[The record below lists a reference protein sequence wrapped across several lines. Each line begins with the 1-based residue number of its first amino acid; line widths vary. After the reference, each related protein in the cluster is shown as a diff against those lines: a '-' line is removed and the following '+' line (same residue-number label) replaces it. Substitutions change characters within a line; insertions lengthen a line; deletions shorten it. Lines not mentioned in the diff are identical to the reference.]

1 MGDGQVVE
9 ASSVDEVQ
17 AIVREARA
25 AGTRLRIVGG
35 RRVERFGSQPSGV
48 VRYVSLR
55 RLGSIEIAG
64 PDFTARVG
72 AGVCPAELD
81 AALQPLGLVWPLR
94 RLEAPGTIGGL
105 IASGRGTTITAR
117 DAPARRWV
125 LGARLVD
132 GTGEVLT
139 VGGATVKNSVGYGVT
154 HALWGSQGR
163 LGAIVELTLRLRRRQ
178 PSDDDPGET
187 LDGGG
192 AAGGHSVGALRR
204 PGAGHCGA
212 GTRRIAASN
221 PGCRRL
227 GRNAG
232 GWVLRRAGGRRGRCR
247 GTACRGDRD
256 AGGAGGQP
264 GEGLAGDSDGAGG
277 AGSGGGVC
285 LEVTGPDSGA
295 VIYVKLFGLMRL
307 GGRQMFVAGAGC
319 PEDPSP

>member
-187 LDGGG
+187 LDGDAVQ
-192 AAGGHSVGALRR
+192 AATALVRCDDLAPGTVAQALDGLPRATRAVAASDGMRVVGCYAERAAAEADAAALRAEGIETR
-204 PGAGHCGA
+204 VEPGGSQGKGSPAIQ
-212 GTRRIAASN
+212 TVRAALD
-221 PGCRRL
+221 P
-227 GRNAG
+227 
-232 GWVLRRAGGRRGRCR
+232 
-247 GTACRGDRD
+247 
-256 AGGAGGQP
+256 
-264 GEGLAGDSDGAGG
+264 EG
-277 AGSGGGVC
+277 V
-285 LEVTGPDSGA
+285 
-295 VIYVKLFGLMRL
+295 
-307 GGRQMFVAGAGC
+307 FV
-319 PEDPSP
+319 

>member
-35 RRVERFGSQPSGV
+35 RRVERFRSQPSGV

-94 RLEAPGTIGGL
+94 RLEAPGTVGGL
-105 IASGRGTTITAR
+105 IASGRGTTITAQ

-132 GTGEVLT
+132 GAGELLT

-163 LGAIVELTLRLRRRQ
+163 LGAIVELTLRLRRRR
-178 PSDDDPGET
+178 PGDDDPGET
-187 LDGGG
+187 LDGDAVQ
-192 AAGGHSVGALRR
+192 AATALVRCDDLAPGTVAQALDGLPRATRAVAASDGMRVVGCYAERAAAEADAAALRAEGIETR
-204 PGAGHCGA
+204 VEPGGSQGKGSPAIQ
-212 GTRRIAASN
+212 TVRAALD
-221 PGCRRL
+221 P
-227 GRNAG
+227 
-232 GWVLRRAGGRRGRCR
+232 
-247 GTACRGDRD
+247 
-256 AGGAGGQP
+256 
-264 GEGLAGDSDGAGG
+264 EG
-277 AGSGGGVC
+277 V
-285 LEVTGPDSGA
+285 
-295 VIYVKLFGLMRL
+295 
-307 GGRQMFVAGAGC
+307 FV
-319 PEDPSP
+319 

>member
-94 RLEAPGTIGGL
+94 RLEAPGTVGGL

-187 LDGGG
+187 LDGDAVQ
-192 AAGGHSVGALRR
+192 AATALVRCDDLAPGTVAQALDGLPRATRAVAASDGMRVVGCYAERAAAEADAAALRAEGIETR
-204 PGAGHCGA
+204 VEPGGSQGKGSPAIQ
-212 GTRRIAASN
+212 TVRAALD
-221 PGCRRL
+221 P
-227 GRNAG
+227 
-232 GWVLRRAGGRRGRCR
+232 
-247 GTACRGDRD
+247 
-256 AGGAGGQP
+256 
-264 GEGLAGDSDGAGG
+264 EG
-277 AGSGGGVC
+277 V
-285 LEVTGPDSGA
+285 
-295 VIYVKLFGLMRL
+295 
-307 GGRQMFVAGAGC
+307 FV
-319 PEDPSP
+319 

>member
-132 GTGEVLT
+132 GTGELLT

-178 PSDDDPGET
+178 PSDDDPVDTLEEEALQAAAALVRCDDLAPGT
-187 LDGGG
+187 VAQALDGLPRATRAV
-192 AAGGHSVGALRR
+192 AASDGMRVVGCYAERAAAEADSAALRAEGIEAR
-204 PGAGHCGA
+204 VEPGGSQGKGSPAIQ
-212 GTRRIAASN
+212 TVRAALD
-221 PGCRRL
+221 P
-227 GRNAG
+227 
-232 GWVLRRAGGRRGRCR
+232 
-247 GTACRGDRD
+247 
-256 AGGAGGQP
+256 
-264 GEGLAGDSDGAGG
+264 EG
-277 AGSGGGVC
+277 V
-285 LEVTGPDSGA
+285 
-295 VIYVKLFGLMRL
+295 
-307 GGRQMFVAGAGC
+307 FV
-319 PEDPSP
+319 

>member
-132 GTGEVLT
+132 GAGELLT

-187 LDGGG
+187 LDGDAVQAATALVRCDDLAPGTVGQALDGMAG
-192 AAGGHSVGALRR
+192 ATQAVAASDGMRVVGCYAERAAAEADAAALRAEGIETR
-204 PGAGHCGA
+204 VEPGGSQGKGSPAIQ
-212 GTRRIAASN
+212 TVRAALD
-221 PGCRRL
+221 P
-227 GRNAG
+227 
-232 GWVLRRAGGRRGRCR
+232 
-247 GTACRGDRD
+247 
-256 AGGAGGQP
+256 
-264 GEGLAGDSDGAGG
+264 EG
-277 AGSGGGVC
+277 V
-285 LEVTGPDSGA
+285 
-295 VIYVKLFGLMRL
+295 
-307 GGRQMFVAGAGC
+307 FV
-319 PEDPSP
+319 

>member
-94 RLEAPGTIGGL
+94 RLEAPGTVGGL

-163 LGAIVELTLRLRRRQ
+163 LGAIVELTLRLRRRR
-178 PSDDDPGET
+178 PGDDDPGET
-187 LDGGG
+187 LDGDAVQ
-192 AAGGHSVGALRR
+192 AATALVRCDDLAPGTVAQALDGLPRATRAVAASDGMRVVGCYAERAAAEADAAALRAEGIETR
-204 PGAGHCGA
+204 VEPGGSQGKGSPAIQ
-212 GTRRIAASN
+212 TVRAALD
-221 PGCRRL
+221 P
-227 GRNAG
+227 
-232 GWVLRRAGGRRGRCR
+232 
-247 GTACRGDRD
+247 
-256 AGGAGGQP
+256 
-264 GEGLAGDSDGAGG
+264 EG
-277 AGSGGGVC
+277 V
-285 LEVTGPDSGA
+285 
-295 VIYVKLFGLMRL
+295 
-307 GGRQMFVAGAGC
+307 FV
-319 PEDPSP
+319 

>member
-1 MGDGQVVE
+1 ME

-132 GTGEVLT
+132 GTGELLT

-187 LDGGG
+187 LDGEAVQ
-192 AAGGHSVGALRR
+192 AATALVRCDDLAPGTVAQALDGLPRATRAVAASDGMRVVGCYAERAAAEADAAALRAEGIETR
-204 PGAGHCGA
+204 VEPGGSQGKGSPAIQ
-212 GTRRIAASN
+212 TVRAALD
-221 PGCRRL
+221 P
-227 GRNAG
+227 
-232 GWVLRRAGGRRGRCR
+232 
-247 GTACRGDRD
+247 
-256 AGGAGGQP
+256 
-264 GEGLAGDSDGAGG
+264 EG
-277 AGSGGGVC
+277 V
-285 LEVTGPDSGA
+285 
-295 VIYVKLFGLMRL
+295 
-307 GGRQMFVAGAGC
+307 FV
-319 PEDPSP
+319 

>member
-94 RLEAPGTIGGL
+94 RLEAPGTVGGL

-132 GTGEVLT
+132 GAGELLT

-163 LGAIVELTLRLRRRQ
+163 LGAIVELTLRLRRRR
-178 PSDDDPGET
+178 PGDDDPGET
-187 LDGGG
+187 LDGDAVQ
-192 AAGGHSVGALRR
+192 AATALVRCDDLA
-204 PGAGHCGA
+204 PGTVAQALDGL
-212 GTRRIAASN
+212 AASN

-232 GWVLRRAGGRRGRCR
+232 GWVAIRRAGGRGGRCR
-247 GTACRGDRD
+247 GIACRGDRD
-256 AGGAGGQP
+256 TGGAGGQP
-264 GEGLAGDSDGAGG
+264 REGLAGDSDECGRPGSARGCLFRSD
-277 AGSGGGVC
+277 GSG
-285 LEVTGPDSGA
+285 
-295 VIYVKLFGLMRL
+295 FGRALL
-307 GGRQMFVAGAGC
+307 
-319 PEDPSP
+319 